1 MGINSMHARPVFN
14 GGGYAI
20 TNLQQPLFGTVGEG
34 WTLKSVNLVGAE
46 LACSDAGAT
55 VGIICSELYGDLFE
69 CIVSDSSVSNTGG
82 AAGLVGSAYPGSE
95 IRRCYAN
102 CAVTGAKAS
111 GLTGLSAGTIQDC
124 YVAGTVEGTQ
134 QAAGFTLLYYE
145 TTMPKTCYSVAEI
158 RCSTASVYGFAPM
171 QSVGKK
177 PIALEDCYYLFRSG
191 INPAKDAAQKRQY
204 QQMTGSGFLVELG
217 SQWEWATQETSHP
230 ISGELWTSAYPFPK
244 LKNLD
249 HFGDWPLE
257 GK

>member
-1 MGINSMHARPVFN
+1 
-14 GGGYAI
+14 
-20 TNLQQPLFGTVGEG
+20 
-34 WTLKSVNLVGAE
+34 
-46 LACSDAGAT
+46 
-55 VGIICSELYGDLFE
+55 
-69 CIVSDSSVSNTGG
+69 
-82 AAGLVGSAYPGSE
+82 
-95 IRRCYAN
+95 
-102 CAVTGAKAS
+102 
-111 GLTGLSAGTIQDC
+111 
-124 YVAGTVEGTQ
+124 
-134 QAAGFTLLYYE
+134 
-145 TTMPKTCYSVAEI
+145 MPKTCYSVAEI